1 MYKYQ
6 MILLLI
12 TYILDYIII
21 SPNIYMTSFTKK
33 SPDDASEVINTDEI
47 RPKRKGSFSC
57 CK

>member
-1 MYKYQ
+1 